1 MIDMFERLDRISGFI
16 DQDLVEEMIEDLLD
30 MEDFSTPSKRK
41 RLVEDSFAK
50 VWKAFR
56 QLGRTGGPVYEKQ
69 RKKAILNAIEKAVKL
84 CDGQNVIASEKDFV
98 FFESMGLLTYEG
110 LEATEYV
117 PMAAAL
123 WILDKLRMSGKLG
136 EAFRFLPASMDDIW
150 DIWIPTDFYHPCY
163 DNDLIQSAAHVVCMS
178 NSREKEAEQFRALMG
193 LLDPE
198 RVSAAVDRFHSL
210 QWKAIEA
217 AMKGEGL
224 FDREAVRLADE
235 IRSLNMAENALV
247 VRPANGRE
255 TAEKKKEL
263 SRQFLDN
270 DDARREF
277 HMHFEKYFGCGNRK
291 VLGMRQ
297 LGRLMDVHVQDPF
310 EICFAMEYLLG
321 MDDESIWLMR
331 SGTAAVKAACRLLPW
346 HGFDEDSYMD
356 GDNPDHEDQD
366 EDDWDLGAMTFNENG
381 WLDREAPP
389 EKTDIYRLDVPG
401 GKNAAQRIY
410 ALSRGI
416 VPVGMHPFE
425 AERESMKKEN
435 VENADLV
442 ADWSEILFLASF
454 QAQAS
459 NLSRGRWSWAPE
471 EFEGDGTEDTEDI
484 FKVDKGSAPF
494 TEKDGNNEA
503 RGQSFRGSDSGSKED
518 SDPAAKLKKAE
529 KDLEAARRQIK
540 NLRHTLS
547 EGRRDFSAEM
557 AKAER
562 ELRTLRMEHRELA
575 DLRELVFNRENAVR
589 TKDTE
594 EITFPYETKKR
605 TVVFGGHDTFL
616 KAIRLLLPDVKFVDT
631 ANYGFDPEIVR
642 NADVVWIQTNCI
654 SHSQYGNILRL
665 TRQNGIQLRYF
676 AYASAK
682 ECARQL
688 VLEDQQE

>member
-16 DQDLVEEMIEDLLD
+16 DQDLVEEMIENLLD
-30 MEDFSTPSKRK
+30 KEDFSTPSKRK

-56 QLGRTGGPVYEKQ
+56 QLGRAGGPVYEKQ
-69 RKKAILNAIEKAVKL
+69 RKKAILNAIEKVVRL
-84 CDGQNVIASEKDFV
+84 CEGQNVLALEKDFV

-247 VRPANGRE
+247 VRSANGRE
-255 TAEKKKEL
+255 TVEKKKEL

-291 VLGMRQ
+291 VMGMRQ

-331 SGTAAVKAACRLLPW
+331 SGTTAIKAACRLLPW

-356 GDNPDHEDQD
+356 EDNPDHEDQD

-389 EKTDIYRLDVPG
+389 EKTDIYRLDGLG

-459 NLSRGRWSWAPE
+459 NLSRGRWSWEPE
-471 EFEGDGTEDTEDI
+471 EEANDIEEETDSDEEEGLFPSTE
-484 FKVDKGSAPF
+484 P
-494 TEKDGNNEA
+494 
-503 RGQSFRGSDSGSKED
+503 DSGSIED
-518 SDPAAKLKKAE
+518 SAYATELKKAE
-529 KDLEAARRQIK
+529 KELENARRQIK
-540 NLRHTLS
+540 NLRRTLS
-547 EGRRDFSAEM
+547 ESRRDFSTEM

-575 DLRELVFNRENAVR
+575 DLRELVFNRENAVHV
-589 TKDTE
+589 KDTE
-594 EITFPYETKKR
+594 EIPFPYETKKR

-616 KAIRLLLPDVKFVDT
+616 KAIRLLLPNVKFVDT

-688 VLEDQQE
+688 VLED